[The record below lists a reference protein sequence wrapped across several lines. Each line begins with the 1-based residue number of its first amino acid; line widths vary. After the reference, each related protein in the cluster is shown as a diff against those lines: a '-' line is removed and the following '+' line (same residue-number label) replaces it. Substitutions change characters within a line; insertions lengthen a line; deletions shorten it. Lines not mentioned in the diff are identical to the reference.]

1 MVVLGESE
9 ENFIVH
15 VPDSEDLDE
24 KLREEDRR
32 RTGRYLAVTVI
43 LFIIALGLYHTV
55 SRFASDASALV
66 SAAMIMFLYL
76 LWLWY
81 ASQRRKLQL
90 KRNELSMENQVT
102 TVLQALNN
110 IKHVSLEEDVQKNC
124 ICPTRQDEVGNKFA
138 KSDVKLNNENA
149 NVRVLKKH
157 ASVDDCGP
165 KNWQFDESSD
175 KDSEKFIRTYSVG

>member
-1 MVVLGESE
+1 MGFPNNCSISVWCLFEQDLWNEANQFQE
-9 ENFIVH
+9 E
-15 VPDSEDLDE
+15 E
-24 KLREEDRR
+24 RR

-90 KRNELSMENQVT
+90 KVHFEPHTLIDLLVLLWTFNFFSFLLS
-102 TVLQALNN
+102 
-110 IKHVSLEEDVQKNC
+110 
-124 ICPTRQDEVGNKFA
+124 
-138 KSDVKLNNENA
+138 
-149 NVRVLKKH
+149 LK
-157 ASVDDCGP
+157 GTLP
-165 KNWQFDESSD
+165 LYR
-175 KDSEKFIRTYSVG
+175 I